1 MQLKKE
7 FIEIVHDAWFDYD
20 AGNRPIEHIADISAK
35 VSTNHV
41 FLLHLKSGEK
51 VIGKLSY
58 FGNFENFL
66 EDHTLINAL
75 ALNLPAPYEYFVSHS
90 LTKQSQVYT
99 YRYKDS
105 LLDAWVVFYKP
116 IRVDQSLPRK
126 LEPPQIENLG
136 RELAKF
142 HQTCT
147 YVAGVL
153 PLWSKT
159 MESDLNQLL
168 ELLETEMGQFEHR
181 GKETTIRDQVA
192 IFFENLEALGAPK
205 FNTIP
210 VFVDWN
216 IGNFS
221 IDKKGE
227 FYSRWDYD
235 WFRMSSRIMDFY
247 FFSRVCSDAGD
258 KTFFSYLID
267 PLMEDRFLIFL
278 KAYHEVFPLTRE
290 EVLFMKEAYRFFILN
305 YVIKDGRYFFH
316 EIYASKLQMEV
327 YTIYLPNIDK
337 FDATQILQELGI

>member
-1 MQLKKE
+1 MLLKKE
-7 FIEIVHDAWFDYD
+7 FTEIVRDAWLDYD
-20 AGNRPIEHIADISAK
+20 GDSRPVKSISDISAK

-41 FLLHLKSGEK
+41 FMIELENGER

-58 FGNFENFL
+58 FGNYENFL

-99 YRYKDS
+99 YRYMDS

-116 IRVDQSLPRK
+116 IRVSKMLPRK
-126 LEPPQIENLG
+126 LSVPQIQTLG
-136 RELAKF
+136 KELAKF
-142 HQTCT
+142 HKTCT
-147 YVAGVL
+147 SLSGVL

-159 MESDLNQLL
+159 MPNDLNQLL
-168 ELLETEMGQFEHR
+168 EIMETDMGKFEHR
-181 GKETTIRDQVA
+181 GNESVIKHQLDL
-192 IFFENLEALGAPK
+192 FFQNFDALGADK
-205 FNTIP
+205 FATIP

-221 IDKKGE
+221 VDKKGS

-235 WFRMSSRIMDFY
+235 WFRMSTRIMDVY
-247 FFSRVCSDAGD
+247 FLSRVCSSAGD
-258 KTFFSYLID
+258 RTFFSYLID
-267 PLMEDRFLIFL
+267 PLMEKRFMIFL
-278 KAYHEVFPLTRE
+278 KAYHQEFPLSRE

-316 EIYASKLQMEV
+316 ELYAGRLQMEA
-327 YTIYLPNIDK
+327 YNLYFPNIDK
-337 FDATQILQELGI
+337 FDASSILKELGI

>member
-7 FIEIVHDAWFDYD
+7 FSEIVRDAWQDYD
-20 AGNRPIEHIADISAK
+20 GDSRLVKSITDISAK

-41 FLLHLKSGEK
+41 FMIELENRER

-58 FGNFENFL
+58 FGSYENFL

-116 IRVDQSLPRK
+116 IRVNKFLPRK
-126 LEPPQIENLG
+126 LSIQQVQKLG
-136 RELAKF
+136 RELASF
-142 HQTCT
+142 HKTCT
-147 YVAGVL
+147 SLSGVL

-159 MESDLNQLL
+159 MPNDLRYLL
-168 ELLETEMGQFEHR
+168 EIMETDMGKFEHR
-181 GKETTIRDQVA
+181 GNEDVIKRQVNL
-192 IFFENLEALGAPK
+192 FLENFEALGADN
-205 FNTIP
+205 FDTIP

-221 IDKKGE
+221 IDKKGA

-247 FFSRVCSDAGD
+247 FFSRVCSSAGD
-258 KTFFSYLID
+258 RTFFSYLID
-267 PLMEDRFLIFL
+267 PLMEPRFMSFL
-278 KAYHEVFPLTRE
+278 KAYHQVFPLTE
-290 EVLFMKEAYRFFILN
+290 QEVYFLKEAYRFFILN

-316 EIYASKLQMEV
+316 EIYSGRLQMEA
-327 YTIYLPNIDK
+327 YATYFPNIDK
-337 FDATQILQELGI
+337 FDASPILKELGI